1 MSKSTTDGRSRGD
14 GSKER
19 FWREAIGE
27 QQRSGHSARAFCR
40 HRQLNESSFYYWR
53 KELAR
58 RDRVTRVRQDV
69 ASVLAP
75 VVVMDEMHGDAASE
89 SPAPI
94 EIVLRG
100 GTTVRVPAGS
110 TRQQLGMVLTVLQP
124 GQC

>member
-1 MSKSTTDGRSRGD
+1 
-14 GSKER
+14 
-19 FWREAIGE
+19 
-27 QQRSGHSARAFCR
+27 
-40 HRQLNESSFYYWR
+40 
-53 KELAR
+53 
-58 RDRVTRVRQDV
+58 VTRVRQDV

-75 VVVMDEMHGDAASE
+75 VVVMDEMHGEAASE